1 MLISVQLPFPY
12 RRESDVVARHL
23 QVVNTG
29 LDWAAA
35 AKAATP
41 WVQSVRDNPPP
52 FWAMES
58 LLREYPI
65 SSAEGLALMRL
76 AEALL
81 RVPDAET
88 AIALTADTAILT
100 ACGNDYGYERVFAR
114 QIEALGTA
122 GDTLI
127 AFSTSGKSKNIKEAI
142 HAAHKKGMRILGI
155 SGNKGMNALCAIDI
169 ICPGSNTAII
179 QECHMVVTHLLCQ
192 AIERGVPK

>member
-1 MLISVQLPFPY
+1 MSVLTALEIQQRVAQTGRALTELVSVLGDQLEPASKMCLDTLANGGRILVAGNGGSAAQAQHLVAELVVRFETD
-12 RRESDVVARHL
+12 RR
-23 QVVNTG
+23 
-29 LDWAAA
+29 
-35 AKAATP
+35 
-41 WVQSVRDNPPP
+41 
-52 FWAMES
+52 
-58 LLREYPI
+58 
-65 SSAEGLALMRL
+65 ALN
-76 AEALL
+76 
-81 RVPDAET
+81 

>member
-1 MLISVQLPFPY
+1 MSVLTALEIQQRVAQTGRALTELVSVLGDQLEPASKMCLDTLANGGRILACGNGGSAAQAQHLVAELVVRFETD
-12 RRESDVVARHL
+12 RR
-23 QVVNTG
+23 
-29 LDWAAA
+29 
-35 AKAATP
+35 
-41 WVQSVRDNPPP
+41 
-52 FWAMES
+52 
-58 LLREYPI
+58 
-65 SSAEGLALMRL
+65 ALN
-76 AEALL
+76 
-81 RVPDAET
+81 

>member
-1 MLISVQLPFPY
+1 MSVLTALEIQQRLGQTGRAITELVSILSDQLEPASKMCLDTLANGGKILVCGNGGSAAQAQHLVAELVVRFETD
-12 RRESDVVARHL
+12 RR
-23 QVVNTG
+23 
-29 LDWAAA
+29 
-35 AKAATP
+35 
-41 WVQSVRDNPPP
+41 
-52 FWAMES
+52 
-58 LLREYPI
+58 
-65 SSAEGLALMRL
+65 ALN
-76 AEALL
+76 
-81 RVPDAET
+81 

-169 ICPGSNTAII
+169 ICPGPNTAII

>member
-1 MLISVQLPFPY
+1 MSVLTALEIQQRVGQTGRALTELVSVLGDQLEPASKMCLDTLADNGRILVCGNGGSAAQAQHLVAELVVRFETD
-12 RRESDVVARHL
+12 RR
-23 QVVNTG
+23 
-29 LDWAAA
+29 
-35 AKAATP
+35 
-41 WVQSVRDNPPP
+41 
-52 FWAMES
+52 
-58 LLREYPI
+58 
-65 SSAEGLALMRL
+65 ALN
-76 AEALL
+76 
-81 RVPDAET
+81 

-142 HAAHKKGMRILGI
+142 HAAHKKGLRILGI

>member
-1 MLISVQLPFPY
+1 MSVLTALEIQQRLGQTGRAITELVSILSNQLEPASKMCLDTLANGGKILVCGNGGSAAQAQHLVAELVVRFETD
-12 RRESDVVARHL
+12 RR
-23 QVVNTG
+23 
-29 LDWAAA
+29 
-35 AKAATP
+35 
-41 WVQSVRDNPPP
+41 
-52 FWAMES
+52 
-58 LLREYPI
+58 
-65 SSAEGLALMRL
+65 ALN
-76 AEALL
+76 
-81 RVPDAET
+81 

-169 ICPGSNTAII
+169 ICPGANTAII

>member
-1 MLISVQLPFPY
+1 MSVLTALEIQQRVAQTGRALTELVSVLGDQLEPASKMCLDTLADNGRILVCGNGGSAAQAQHLVAELVVRFETD
-12 RRESDVVARHL
+12 RR
-23 QVVNTG
+23 
-29 LDWAAA
+29 
-35 AKAATP
+35 
-41 WVQSVRDNPPP
+41 
-52 FWAMES
+52 
-58 LLREYPI
+58 
-65 SSAEGLALMRL
+65 ALN
-76 AEALL
+76 
-81 RVPDAET
+81 

>member
-1 MLISVQLPFPY
+1 MSVLTALEIQQ
-12 RRESDVVARHL
+12 RVA
-23 QVVNTG
+23 QTG
-29 LDWAAA
+29 RAL
-35 AKAATP
+35 TEL
-41 WVQSVRDNPPP
+41 V
-52 FWAMES
+52 S
-58 LLREYPI
+58 LLGDQLEPASKMCLDTLANGGRI
-65 SSAEGLALMRL
+65 LVCGNGGSAAQAQHLVAELVVRFETDRRALN
-76 AEALL
+76 
-81 RVPDAET
+81 

-179 QECHMVVTHLLCQ
+179 QECHMVVTHLLCH

>member
-1 MLISVQLPFPY
+1 MSVLTALEIQQRVAQTGRALTELVSVLGDQLEPASKMCLDTLANGGRILVCGNGGSAAQAQHLVAELVVRFETD
-12 RRESDVVARHL
+12 RR
-23 QVVNTG
+23 
-29 LDWAAA
+29 
-35 AKAATP
+35 
-41 WVQSVRDNPPP
+41 
-52 FWAMES
+52 
-58 LLREYPI
+58 
-65 SSAEGLALMRL
+65 ALN
-76 AEALL
+76 
-81 RVPDAET
+81 

>member
-1 MLISVQLPFPY
+1 MSVLTALEIQQ
-12 RRESDVVARHL
+12 RVA
-23 QVVNTG
+23 QTG
-29 LDWAAA
+29 RAL
-35 AKAATP
+35 TEL
-41 WVQSVRDNPPP
+41 V
-52 FWAMES
+52 S
-58 LLREYPI
+58 LLGEQLEPASKMCLDTLANGGRI
-65 SSAEGLALMRL
+65 LVCGNGGSAAQAQHLVAELVVRFETDRRALN
-76 AEALL
+76 
-81 RVPDAET
+81 

>member
-1 MLISVQLPFPY
+1 MSVLTALEIQQ
-12 RRESDVVARHL
+12 RVA
-23 QVVNTG
+23 QTG
-29 LDWAAA
+29 RAL
-35 AKAATP
+35 TEL
-41 WVQSVRDNPPP
+41 V
-52 FWAMES
+52 S
-58 LLREYPI
+58 LLGEQLEPASKMCLDTLANGGRI
-65 SSAEGLALMRL
+65 LVCGNGGSAAQAQHLVAELVVRFETDRRALN
-76 AEALL
+76 
-81 RVPDAET
+81 

-179 QECHMVVTHLLCQ
+179 QECHMVVTHLLCE

>member
-1 MLISVQLPFPY
+1 MSVLTALEIQQRVAQTGRALTELVSVLGDQLEPASKMCLDTLANGGRILACGNGGSAAQAQHLVAELVVRFETD
-12 RRESDVVARHL
+12 RR
-23 QVVNTG
+23 
-29 LDWAAA
+29 
-35 AKAATP
+35 
-41 WVQSVRDNPPP
+41 
-52 FWAMES
+52 
-58 LLREYPI
+58 
-65 SSAEGLALMRL
+65 ALN
-76 AEALL
+76 
-81 RVPDAET
+81 

-142 HAAHKKGMRILGI
+142 HAAHKKGLRILGI

>member
-1 MLISVQLPFPY
+1 MSVLTALEIQQ
-12 RRESDVVARHL
+12 RVA
-23 QVVNTG
+23 QTG
-29 LDWAAA
+29 RAL
-35 AKAATP
+35 TEL
-41 WVQSVRDNPPP
+41 V
-52 FWAMES
+52 S
-58 LLREYPI
+58 LLGDQLEPASKMCLDTLANGGRI
-65 SSAEGLALMRL
+65 LVCGNGGSAAQAQHLVAELVVRFETDRRALN
-76 AEALL
+76 
-81 RVPDAET
+81 

>member
-1 MLISVQLPFPY
+1 MSVLTALEIQQ
-12 RRESDVVARHL
+12 RVA
-23 QVVNTG
+23 QTG
-29 LDWAAA
+29 RAL
-35 AKAATP
+35 TEL
-41 WVQSVRDNPPP
+41 V
-52 FWAMES
+52 S
-58 LLREYPI
+58 LLGEQLEPASKMCLDTLANGGRI
-65 SSAEGLALMRL
+65 VVCGNGGSAAQAQHLVAELVVRFETDRRALN
-76 AEALL
+76 
-81 RVPDAET
+81 

>member
-1 MLISVQLPFPY
+1 MSVLTALEIQQRVGQTGRALTELVSVLGDQLEPASKMCLDTLADNGRILVCGNGGSAAQAQHLVAELVVRFETD
-12 RRESDVVARHL
+12 RR
-23 QVVNTG
+23 
-29 LDWAAA
+29 
-35 AKAATP
+35 
-41 WVQSVRDNPPP
+41 
-52 FWAMES
+52 
-58 LLREYPI
+58 
-65 SSAEGLALMRL
+65 ALN
-76 AEALL
+76 
-81 RVPDAET
+81 

>member
-1 MLISVQLPFPY
+1 MSVLTALEIQQRVAQTGRALTELVSVLGDQLEPASKMCLDTLANGGKILVCGNGGSAAQAQHLVAELVVRFETD
-12 RRESDVVARHL
+12 RR
-23 QVVNTG
+23 
-29 LDWAAA
+29 
-35 AKAATP
+35 
-41 WVQSVRDNPPP
+41 
-52 FWAMES
+52 
-58 LLREYPI
+58 
-65 SSAEGLALMRL
+65 ALN
-76 AEALL
+76 
-81 RVPDAET
+81 

>member
-1 MLISVQLPFPY
+1 MSVLTALEIQQRLGQTGRALTELVSVLGDQLEPASKMCLDTLANGGRILVCGNGGSAAQAQHLVAELVVRFETD
-12 RRESDVVARHL
+12 RR
-23 QVVNTG
+23 
-29 LDWAAA
+29 
-35 AKAATP
+35 
-41 WVQSVRDNPPP
+41 
-52 FWAMES
+52 
-58 LLREYPI
+58 
-65 SSAEGLALMRL
+65 ALN
-76 AEALL
+76 
-81 RVPDAET
+81 

>member
-1 MLISVQLPFPY
+1 MSVLTALEIQQ
-12 RRESDVVARHL
+12 RVA
-23 QVVNTG
+23 QTG
-29 LDWAAA
+29 RAL
-35 AKAATP
+35 TEL
-41 WVQSVRDNPPP
+41 V
-52 FWAMES
+52 S
-58 LLREYPI
+58 LLGDQLEPASKMCLDTLANGGRI
-65 SSAEGLALMRL
+65 LVCGNGGSAAQAQHLVAELVVRFETDRRALN
-76 AEALL
+76 
-81 RVPDAET
+81 

-142 HAAHKKGMRILGI
+142 HAAHKQGMRILGI